1 MFTFLTAY
9 LIVWF
14 ASLAY
19 MLRLGGEQRRL
30 RRTAEALQAEFEN
43 QPRDFGA
50 KGRVDELPSKV
61 GL

>member
-19 MLRLGGEQRRL
+19 MLRLGREQRRL

-43 QPRDFGA
+43 QRTS
-50 KGRVDELPSKV
+50 GRKAA
-61 GL
+61 